1 MSATQRRA
9 MTARDLVLRLS
20 SKAKWILGLVVL
32 IVGVATAVL
41 IRLPA
46 WVLVLLGP
54 LALAALY
61 ILARMQSRYD
71 PLDPRFGSCI
81 PPINMPRSNHS
92 NSGIPPSALPYTDA
106 QQPEG

>member
-1 MSATQRRA
+1 MQAIRNPRKRDGIRPATCANGGSGGHSNFVGKLIGRRCG
-9 MTARDLVLRLS
+9 T
-20 SKAKWILGLVVL
+20 G
-32 IVGVATAVL
+32 AVL

-92 NSGIPPSALPYTDA
+92 NSGIPPSVLPYTD
-106 QQPEG
+106 

>member
-81 PPINMPRSNHS
+81 PPIMPRSNHS
-92 NSGIPPSALPYTDA
+92 NSGIPPSVLH
-106 QQPEG
+106 